1 MYCKV
6 TKVSILFYLL
16 GLRMIIKVLG
26 KAVSIN
32 TLLLMVSALLLN
44 VAVLNTAYA
53 KPALIPAPPQ
63 VSASSY
69 ILLDATSG
77 EVIIEHGSHEQLP
90 PASLTKMMT
99 AYIVE
104 NEVAQGNI
112 HLYDEVPISVKAW
125 KTGGSKMFVK
135 EGSKVVLE
143 DLLKGVIIQSGND
156 ASIALAEYVAGSE
169 EAFADVMNQQ
179 AVLLGMTNSNFLNAT
194 GLPSEGHHST
204 AADLAALALA
214 IINDFPDQYPLYS
227 EKYFTYNNIR
237 QPNRNRLL
245 WRDKSVDGLKT
256 GHTEEA
262 GFCLVAS
269 AKRNDMR
276 LISVVMGTS
285 SENARAQETQKLL
298 NYGFRY
304 YQTHTLYTAGQSL
317 SESQVWGGALDSV
330 QLGLATEVIVTIPRG
345 HKSELKAEISVN
357 DIIHAPVNV
366 GEEFGRLVV
375 KLDEKIIVDEPLVA
389 LEPVPEGGFFK
400 RIWDMIKL
408 FFIGLFA

>member
-1 MYCKV
+1 L
-6 TKVSILFYLL
+6 SHIL
-16 GLRMIIKVLG
+16 GLRMIIKMFSKVLSVY
-26 KAVSIN
+26 AF
-32 TLLLMVSALLLN
+32 LLMASVLLVNTVLIG
-44 VAVLNTAYA
+44 VAQA

-69 ILLDATSG
+69 ILMDATSG
-77 EVIIEHGSHEQLP
+77 EVIVEYDSHVQLP

-104 NEVAQGNI
+104 NEVSQGNI

-125 KTGGSKMFVK
+125 KTGGSKMFIK
-135 EGSKVVLE
+135 EGSKVILE

-169 EAFADVMNQQ
+169 DAFADVMNQQ
-179 AVLLGMTNSNFLNAT
+179 AVLLGMTNSSFMNAT
-194 GLPSEGHHST
+194 GLPSEGHYST

-214 IINDFPDQYPLYS
+214 IINDFPEQYPLYS

-276 LISVVMGTS
+276 LISVVMGTN
-285 SENARAQETQKLL
+285 SENARAKETQKLL

-317 SESQVWGGALDSV
+317 SENQVWGGSLDLV
-330 QLGLATEVIVTIPRG
+330 QLGLAKDIIVTIPRG
-345 HKSELKAEISVN
+345 HKSELDAEVTVN
-357 DIIHAPVNV
+357 NVIEAPVNV
-366 GEEFGRLVV
+366 GQEFGRLIV
-375 KLDEKIIVDEPLVA
+375 KLDDKVIVDESLVA
-389 LEPVPEGGFFK
+389 LEPVPEGGLFK
-400 RIWDMIKL
+400 RLWDMVKL

>member
-1 MYCKV
+1 MMIKTLNRV
-6 TKVSILFYLL
+6 LPLF
-16 GLRMIIKVLG
+16 VLVMLSFT
-26 KAVSIN
+26 VSIN
-32 TLLLMVSALLLN
+32 NAI
-44 VAVLNTAYA
+44 A

-69 ILLDATSG
+69 ILMDAASG
-77 EVIIEHGSHEQLP
+77 EIIIEHDSNVQLP

-112 HLYDEVPISVKAW
+112 NLYDEVPVSVKAW
-125 KTGGSKMFVK
+125 KTGGSKMFIK
-135 EGSKVVLE
+135 EGTKVLLE
-143 DLLKGVIIQSGND
+143 ELLKGVIIQSGND
-156 ASIALAEYVAGSE
+156 ASIALAEHVAGSE

-179 AVLLGMTNSNFLNAT
+179 ATLLGMNYSNFMNAT
-194 GLPSEGHHST
+194 GLPSEGHYSS
-204 AADLAALALA
+204 ASDLAKLALA

-256 GHTEEA
+256 GHTDEA
-262 GFCLVAS
+262 GYCLVAS
-269 AKRNDMR
+269 AERNGMR
-276 LISVVMGTS
+276 LVSVVMGTK
-285 SENARAQETQKLL
+285 SENARAKETQKLL

-317 SESQVWGGALDSV
+317 EESKVWGGSLDLL
-330 QLGLATEVIVTIPRG
+330 QLGLANDVIVTIPRG
-345 HKSELKAEISVN
+345 HKSELKAELKVDHVIE
-357 DIIHAPVNV
+357 APVSV
-366 GEEFGRLVV
+366 GQEFGRLEVS
-375 KLDEKIIVDEPLVA
+375 LDGKIIVNEALVA
-389 LEPVPEGGFFK
+389 LEPIPEGGLFK
-400 RIWDMIKL
+400 RLWDFIKL